1 MTPRDPWSVAAE
13 REAAR
18 INARFYRR
26 LAELERRP
34 KTAALSP
41 EFVRAAN
48 RLSELRPV
56 RVGLTMALKRG
67 KRAYITTV
75 NGIPVAYT
83 QEGWFTQEQVD
94 AKIASQ
100 AARTKPSK
108 MSRPP
113 SAVPG
118 IPPPLK
124 RVK

>member
-18 INARFYRR
+18 IDARFYRR

-34 KTAALSP
+34 KAALSP

-48 RLSELRPV
+48 RLSDLRPV
-56 RVGLTMALKRG
+56 RVGLTVALKRG

-83 QEGWFTQEQVD
+83 PEGWFTREQVD
-94 AKIASQ
+94 AKIASRQ
-100 AARTKPSK
+100 
-108 MSRPP
+108 PP
-113 SAVPG
+113 AEETT
-118 IPPPLK
+118 
-124 RVK
+124 

>member
-1 MTPRDPWSVAAE
+1 MTPPDPWSVAAE

-18 INARFYRR
+18 IDARFYRR

-34 KTAALSP
+34 KAAALSP

-48 RLSELRPV
+48 RLCDLRPV
-56 RVGLTMALKRG
+56 RVGLTVALKRG

-83 QEGWFTQEQVD
+83 RKGWFTQEQVD

-100 AARTKPSK
+100 Q
-108 MSRPP
+108 PP
-113 SAVPG
+113 AEETT
-118 IPPPLK
+118 
-124 RVK
+124 

>member
-18 INARFYRR
+18 IDARFYRR

-34 KTAALSP
+34 KAAALSP

-48 RLSELRPV
+48 RLCELRPV
-56 RVGLTMALKRG
+56 RVGLTLALKRG

-94 AKIASQ
+94 AKIASRQ
-100 AARTKPSK
+100 
-108 MSRPP
+108 PP
-113 SAVPG
+113 AEETT
-118 IPPPLK
+118 
-124 RVK
+124 